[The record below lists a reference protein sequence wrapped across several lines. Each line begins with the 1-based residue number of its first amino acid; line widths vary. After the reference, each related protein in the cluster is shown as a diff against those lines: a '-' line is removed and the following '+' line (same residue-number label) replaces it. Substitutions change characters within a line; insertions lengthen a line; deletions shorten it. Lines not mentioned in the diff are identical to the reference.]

1 MLTTHN
7 ITTIRIATGTLLL
20 VLLPILLSLILV
32 VLTITTQLLIVSPV
46 RDRLL
51 YTGGGEARTLY
62 FGESSLFFEFHFAE
76 VHYFF
81 KSLRGGVRFFWDY
94 RYLPPASELRV
105 LLIWVTLPRGF

>member
-46 RDRLL
+46 LRDRLL
-51 YTGGGEARTLY
+51 YTGGGEGHYIL
-62 FGESSLFFEFHFAE
+62 GK
-76 VHYFF
+76 VHYFLNSTLRRSIIFF

-105 LLIWVTLPRGF
+105 LLLWVTLPRGF